1 MNNYEKS
8 YSNILIDC
16 LNSKELI
23 LGRNGYTKQIT
34 ATQIRANLNDGF
46 PIVTG
51 KKIFPKSC
59 FIETEWMLHGH
70 TNVKWLNERNVN
82 IWDQWADENGDLGP
96 VYGHQLVNFNGI
108 NQIEN
113 IVKETQSNKHSR
125 RLLCSMWNPNDLQKM
140 LLPPCHYSFQFVI
153 SNNKVDIVVSMR
165 SLDLFIGLPY
175 DMVMYSSILSSFA
188 NEFKLQANEVIINA
202 ANSHIYQEH
211 FNAVKLYLNQEKYEL
226 PKLLQASKFSNFL
239 SIEMVISKYQSNN
252 RIIVPVIK

>member
-34 ATQIRANLNDGF
+34 ATQIRANLNEGF

-96 VYGHQLVNFNGI
+96 VYGHQLVNFNGV

-153 SNNKVDIVVSMR
+153 SNNKVDIVNKQKAFLGQTAQDKKLTLKEKEEKEFV
-165 SLDLFIGLPY
+165 
-175 DMVMYSSILSSFA
+175 LSELTDDF
-188 NEFKLQANEVIINA
+188 FKKNA
-202 ANSHIYQEH
+202 YNG
-211 FNAVKLYLNQEKYEL
+211 FG
-226 PKLLQASKFSNFL
+226 
-239 SIEMVISKYQSNN
+239 
-252 RIIVPVIK
+252 